1 MAARDCMP
9 AQPGSIVEMQ
19 TRTGVEV
26 SNFSPFA
33 LRAYLFSSEIQARIF
48 LYLSVP
54 YPLLVM

>member
-1 MAARDCMP
+1 MP